1 MLGLHVAQ
9 VATASA
15 FIKFCIMR
23 ATNREILNYTTALSH
38 LLGLADLERMVDQ
51 TSFRSNSSLTIFKTF
66 MQRLGNPETCAPVVH
81 IAGTK
86 GKGSTCAIVTAI
98 LAAAGYRVGLF
109 SSPHLYSFRERIR
122 IGLNPISERDFS
134 TIMSSIWPY
143 VAEMKSCNQ
152 PITTFE
158 LLTALAFQYFKKQQV
173 DIQVLETG
181 LGGRLDATNIVPQST
196 CAITSLSLDH
206 TDVLGD
212 TIEEIATEKAGII
225 KEGSPVITAPQCPSA
240 LKIIEKVCVQRNAK
254 LIQLGKDI
262 LYERL
267 EFDYKGQFFS
277 LATQNLEP
285 TQYWTPLLGKHQVE
299 NAAVALTIIDQLESS
314 GFTVSPEV
322 KSRGLAS
329 VVWPGRIQVLGTR
342 PFIVVDCAHNPHSI
356 QKLCTAIK
364 DHFSYDRLLLIIGTS
379 INKDLS
385 GMIKELAPF
394 TDHAFASFSDHPRAL
409 SPRIIYRELID
420 NGIPATLT
428 TSAQE
433 AIALAT
439 KSLRSSDLLIVT
451 GSVFIAAE
459 AIRELHSFSEDLFP

>member
-1 MLGLHVAQ
+1 M
-9 VATASA
+9 
-15 FIKFCIMR
+15 
-23 ATNREILNYTTALSH
+23 NYTTALSH

-51 TSFRSNSSLTIFKTF
+51 TSFRSNGSLTIFKTF

-86 GKGSTCAIVTAI
+86 GKGSACAIVTAI

-143 VAEMKSCNQ
+143 VAEMKTRNRS
-152 PITTFE
+152 ITTFE
-158 LLTALAFQYFKKQQV
+158 LLTALAFQYFKTEQV

-181 LGGRLDATNIVPQST
+181 LGGRLDATNIVPEST

-225 KEGSPVITAPQCPSA
+225 KEASSVITAPQCSSA
-240 LKIIEKVCVQRNAK
+240 LKIIENTCVQRNAR

-277 LATQNLEP
+277 LGTQNLEP
-285 TQYWTPLLGKHQVE
+285 TQYWTPLLLSLIHISE
-299 NAAVALTIIDQLESS
+299 
-314 GFTVSPEV
+314 P
-322 KSRGLAS
+322 
-329 VVWPGRIQVLGTR
+329 TR
-342 PFIVVDCAHNPHSI
+342 P
-356 QKLCTAIK
+356 
-364 DHFSYDRLLLIIGTS
+364 Y
-379 INKDLS
+379 
-385 GMIKELAPF
+385 
-394 TDHAFASFSDHPRAL
+394 
-409 SPRIIYRELID
+409 
-420 NGIPATLT
+420 
-428 TSAQE
+428 
-433 AIALAT
+433 
-439 KSLRSSDLLIVT
+439 
-451 GSVFIAAE
+451 
-459 AIRELHSFSEDLFP
+459 

>member
-1 MLGLHVAQ
+1 MEA
-9 VATASA
+9 A
-15 FIKFCIMR
+15 
-23 ATNREILNYTTALSH
+23 NREILNYTTALSH

-134 TIMSSIWPY
+134 MIMSSIWPY
-143 VAEMKSCNQ
+143 AAEMKTCNQ

-181 LGGRLDATNIVPQST
+181 LGGRLDATNIVSEST

-225 KEGSPVITAPQCPSA
+225 KEASPVITAPQRSSA
-240 LKIIEKVCVQRNAK
+240 LKIIENVCVQRNAR

-277 LATQNLEP
+277 LGTQNLA
-285 TQYWTPLLGKHQVE
+285 TTKYWTPLLGKHQVE
-299 NAAVALTIIDQLESS
+299 NAAVALAIIDQLKSS
-314 GFTVSPEV
+314 GFTVSQEA
-322 KSRGLAS
+322 KSLGLAS

-364 DHFSYDRLLLIIGTS
+364 DHFPYDRLLLIIGTS

-385 GMIKELAPF
+385 GMITELAPL
-394 TDHAFASFSDHPRAL
+394 THHAFASFSDHPRAL

-420 NGIPATLT
+420 KGIPATLT

-433 AIALAT
+433 AIVLAMEN
-439 KSLRSSDLLIVT
+439 LRSSDLLIVT

-459 AIRELHSFSEDLFP
+459 AIRELHSLKTCSTR